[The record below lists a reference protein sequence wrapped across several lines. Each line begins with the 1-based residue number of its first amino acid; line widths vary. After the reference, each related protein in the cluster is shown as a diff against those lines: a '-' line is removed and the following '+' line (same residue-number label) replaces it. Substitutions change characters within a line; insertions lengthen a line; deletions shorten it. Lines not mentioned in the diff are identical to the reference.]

1 MSNTQFCCF
10 CNSFATVQEFSP
22 IIALYECPL
31 CGKYFVDTSKIYEP
45 PLSEWRK
52 ILSSFLFYNKLSEN
66 TYYFIGEQKNI
77 EGFENLESKKYK
89 IVKVSDELLKEYMN
103 LSFSAQMDKFLVY
116 LADKCECAG
125 IGKDFCVKEIYSA
138 AFVRYY
144 NKDGNYY
151 SDDEQ
156 SRQYASIKDYLEK
169 QKQYVKFSHSFSY
182 ENENKINISLTPAAF
197 EYLDELKKNVVKN
210 NKERTMYNILMY
222 EDKKKRFCCEFDI
235 NSKETV
241 LQDYVIPY
249 LSGQSFF
256 LDGVELTKDK
266 ISKII
271 ISQTKNGIDEE
282 VQNFRLKHKGSGVII
297 LATRENVAQDDS
309 LVTIVTNEFLNEA
322 KKMSTN
328 SNNGQSKITP
338 KVNNNKVFI
347 VYGHDENLH
356 LKVTDF
362 IRTLGL
368 TPIILSDEP
377 NRGMTIIEKLQENSD
392 VTFAIVLY
400 TPDDNVQNGDE
411 NYKQPRPNVIFEYGY
426 FMGLLGREKIALLVK
441 DGIKGHTDIDG
452 TGYIKVID
460 DEGWKLPLIK
470 ELCVAGYEIDLN
482 KLKKS

>member
-1 MSNTQFCCF
+1 MSDDQFCYF
-10 CNSFATVQEFSP
+10 CNTSATVQEFSP

-45 PLSEWRK
+45 PLSKWRK

-77 EGFENLESKKYK
+77 EVFEKFESKNYK

-156 SRQYASIKDYLEK
+156 NRQYASIKDYLEK

-197 EYLDELKKNVVKN
+197 EYLNDLKKNVVKN
-210 NKERTMYNILMY
+210 N
-222 EDKKKRFCCEFDI
+222 
-235 NSKETV
+235 
-241 LQDYVIPY
+241 
-249 LSGQSFF
+249 
-256 LDGVELTKDK
+256 
-266 ISKII
+266 
-271 ISQTKNGIDEE
+271 NG
-282 VQNFRLKHKGSGVII
+282 N
-297 LATRENVAQDDS
+297 
-309 LVTIVTNEFLNEA
+309 TNA
-322 KKMSTN
+322 KKMSTD

-338 KVNNNKVFI
+338 KVDNNKVFI
-347 VYGHDENLH
+347 VYGHDENLR
-356 LKVTDF
+356 LKVEKF
-362 IRTLGL
+362 IKTLGL

-377 NRGMTIIEKLQENSD
+377 NRGMTIIEKLQDNSD
-392 VTFAIVLY
+392 VDFAIVLY

-411 NYKQPRPNVIFEYGY
+411 YYKQPRPNVIFEYGY
-426 FMGLLGREKIALLVK
+426 FMRLLGREKTALLVK
-441 DGIKGHTDIDG
+441 DGVKEHTDIKG
-452 TGYIKVID
+452 TGYIKVLN
-460 DEGWKLPLIK
+460 DEGWKLPLIN
-470 ELCVAGYEIDLN
+470 ELSAAGYDIDLN